1 MHALELLQLGA
12 SGRGVAMPRRGN
24 CFKDQVGHARHGGN
38 YNNNPVM
45 PRRFSNDCG
54 TLAEAL
60 RVPHG
65 GPAKLHHDQTFSV
78 HHDFSSLCNT
88 APSLSTS
95 GTSSRVTP
103 APLLSAEVKSASV
116 CTPSSA
122 KFSASLRQCP
132 FRPPG

>member
-1 MHALELLQLGA
+1 MHALEPLQLRAG
-12 SGRGVAMPRRGN
+12 GRGVAMPCCIN
-24 CFKDQVGHARHGGN
+24 CLEDQVGHARHGGN
-38 YNNNPVM
+38 HNKNPVM
-45 PRRFSNDCG
+45 PGRFADDCG

-65 GPAKLHHDQTFSV
+65 GPAKLHYDQTFSL

-103 APLLSAEVKSASV
+103 APLLSAAVNNASAGTLPRQKS
-116 CTPSSA
+116 SS
-122 KFSASLRQCP
+122 SLRPCLI
-132 FRPPG
+132 RPPP

>member
-1 MHALELLQLGA
+1 MDALELLQMRFC
-12 SGRGVAMPRRGN
+12 GRGVAVPGRLNGLENEVGDARHRGN
-24 CFKDQVGHARHGGN
+24 HNH
-38 YNNNPVM
+38 NPVM
-45 PRRFSNDCG
+45 RGRFANDCR
-54 TLAEAL
+54 TLAEPL

-103 APLLSAEVKSASV
+103 APWLSAAVNNASA

-122 KFSASLRQCP
+122 KIFCKSSA
-132 FRPPG
+132 